1 VIALIERINLFAVK
15 WADAMSAVFWQA
27 TLLAAAVGVVCW
39 ALRRQSPSLR
49 HWIWLIL
56 AAKLLVLPFWSV
68 EIPLPILPSPVPAQV
83 EAAPRVAVDA
93 ASSTAVEQRGQPA
106 SLEPAKHSA
115 LTPPWYASVTWRTWL
130 LLLWA
135 AVVVFEVG
143 RTAWQ
148 YVQLRRLLA
157 AARPVNEAVE
167 TLVADCART
176 LGLSSP
182 PAIKQVAVDG
192 SPLVCGPLRPVLLL
206 PASHAQRF
214 EAATLRQVVLHELAH
229 LRRRDLLTIWVF
241 HAMRTIYWFH
251 PAAHWIAY
259 RAGLDRELACDQLAM
274 NYSGASPAAYAR
286 TLIHAAGR
294 STQPLVLSAAG
305 VAQLDGG
312 ERLEVRE

>member
-1 VIALIERINLFAVK
+1 MIALIERINLLAVK

-27 TLLAAAVGVVCW
+27 ALLAVAVGVVCW
-39 ALRRQSPSLR
+39 ALRRQSPNLR

-68 EIPLPILPSPVPAQV
+68 EIPLPILQSPTPVQA
-83 EAAPRVAVDA
+83 EAPPRVAVDA
-93 ASSTAVEQRGQPA
+93 ASSTAVEQREQPA
-106 SLEPAKHSA
+106 GLEPANIPSR
-115 LTPPWYASVTWRTWL
+115 TPPWYAGITWQSWL

-135 AVVVFEVG
+135 VAVVFEIG

-148 YVQLRRLLA
+148 YAQLRKLLT
-157 AARPVNEAVE
+157 AARSVDEAVE

-182 PAIKQVAVDG
+182 PAVKQVAVDG

-214 EAATLRQVVLHELAH
+214 DAASLRQVVLHELAH

-251 PAAHWIAY
+251 PMAHWIAY

-312 ERLEVRE
+312 ERMEVRE